1 MNKLIKAGNEIICI
15 YVIMMSFATELTDKV
30 ILLGNRVSLHI

>member
-15 YVIMMSFATELTDKV
+15 YVIMMGFAIELTDKV